1 MDKYYKEK
9 TLEES
14 RTAKNKEIYNNSGE
28 EEYDKLSL
36 TSNISIL
43 DTDTTNLDIEKLK
56 QLLDEKYS
64 NNRSKKKV
72 ESDDIQEREP
82 EKLDDT
88 KEYDLKKIIEEAHNN
103 KSSDYDVERFKKLRD
118 TQYDILNSLN
128 LDRKT
133 EPEIEESLTVEEA
146 NLMNL
151 IKTVNGNAIKKE
163 QIEDTTANDLMDDL
177 KGDDNTEVLAPVVEE
192 EITENL
198 GKKKPTI
205 IEELEK
211 TKQLNK
217 KAIIDEINKEE
228 HLTENTEVIGDTSM
242 LTKSYDEDDE
252 VDEDKSPS
260 EFYTGKFQ
268 IKDSDMDDFDD
279 LQKEMKSG
287 GIFIKILIIL
297 VVVLVLFVGVY
308 LLNKYLNLGLF

>member
-72 ESDDIQEREP
+72 ESDDIEEREP

-88 KEYDLKKIIEEAHNN
+88 KEYDLKKIIEKAHNN